1 MTNVMSGSRVHQWGG
16 AALVIGTLLFIVNK
30 LDEMSRQFLG
40 RRIPDAISGQDTA
53 LILVGQVALIVGF
66 VAYYQFYAQR
76 VGRSGTNALRLLCGG
91 GIVLAVGHLTFMSAV
106 QRLFPFAEALYALVL
121 VGMLFL
127 LIGLIWFGVL
137 TMRQPLLNGWRWLPL
152 FTGLTGLVGFMV
164 FGGEAKSATF
174 LVFRT
179 LFALGL
185 IGLGVILWWEKPA
198 LPGSVQ

>member
-1 MTNVMSGSRVHQWGG
+1 MSGSRVHQWGG

-53 LILVGQVALIVGF
+53 LILAGQVALIVGF

-137 TMRQPLLNGWRWLPL
+137 TMRQPLLSGWRWLPL

-164 FGGEAKSATF
+164 FDGEAKSATF

-179 LFALGL
+179 LFALEFL
-185 IGLGVILWWEKPA
+185 
-198 LPGSVQ
+198 Q